1 MNRISSPR
9 EEKGEGQGIAFG
21 VYGASLLCKSHD
33 RDPPSDYVAFH
44 DGKRG
49 FPAAACFCFR
59 DGIARH
65 SAADARIKQLAI
77 IIGSCSRFRAQAA
90 VTSKPRAR
98 ARARSRTTRGER
110 SGENRYFRRR
120 SAAIDRDRSRAT
132 TIETFPI
139 CQVCPRLV
147 EFVRQL
153 ARFCPSGHRFRI
165 DSGRVG
171 ERKERGRGGAQK
183 ELYCW
188 RSRGTF
194 CPFSFLFL
202 FLFLCFFFF
211 FLPFFFCGSLRKVAR
226 G

>member
-33 RDPPSDYVAFH
+33 RDPPSDYVAFL

-98 ARARSRTTRGER
+98 GLGQLEGR

-139 CQVCPRLV
+139 CQVCPLV

-153 ARFCPSGHRFRI
+153 ARFCPSGHRFCI

-171 ERKERGRGGAQK
+171 ERKERGEGG
-183 ELYCW
+183 E
-188 RSRGTF
+188 GTLLLEIARHLAHF
-194 CPFSFLFL
+194 LFSFF
-202 FLFLCFFFF
+202 FFFSVFFF